1 MKNPFTIA
9 IQCNLI
15 IGVKLILSVLLA
27 LEGQRLYMANISGN
41 KHHWVH
47 LRILPTVVCSSALG
61 EHHCRLN
68 RDPSGSG
75 CNVKDLLV
83 SASSR
88 YKSWKDNA
96 IVKNDDG

>member
-75 CNVKDLLV
+75 CNVKDLLG